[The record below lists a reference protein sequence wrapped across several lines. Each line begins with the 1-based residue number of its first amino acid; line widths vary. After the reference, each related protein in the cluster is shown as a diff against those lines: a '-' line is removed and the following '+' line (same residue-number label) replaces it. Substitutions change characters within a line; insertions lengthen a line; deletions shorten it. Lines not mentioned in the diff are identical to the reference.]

1 MNNVEFPNA
10 TASAL
15 MGLKSMPS
23 RFEGWLPWLVSIYW
37 QPLWWRLLWG
47 WLIQQC
53 IVLKSVG
60 CTRTLLSMDAVWNL
74 RERVY
79 SCSARVLFGFC
90 WVWLRLGFILFG
102 FLLSINS
109 GKLNTLK
116 LIPLYVHNRKSSGE
130 LFSAAF
136 FWNNDAAKLV
146 KASYNSGFIHNI
158 APFSIILWAYGR
170 EYTRRRKEINKFL
183 YFFRKWWKMSWQ
195 TKTSNI

>member
-23 RFEGWLPWLVSIYW
+23 RFESWLPWLVSIYW

-90 WVWLRLGFILFG
+90 WVWLHWGFILFG
-102 FLLSINS
+102 FLLSTNS

-136 FWNNDAAKLV
+136 FGITTRLSLSKLL
-146 KASYNSGFIHNI
+146 II
-158 APFSIILWAYGR
+158 AVLFIILRHFPLFCGHM
-170 EYTRRRKEINKFL
+170 EG
-183 YFFRKWWKMSWQ
+183 
-195 TKTSNI
+195 NIRGEEKK